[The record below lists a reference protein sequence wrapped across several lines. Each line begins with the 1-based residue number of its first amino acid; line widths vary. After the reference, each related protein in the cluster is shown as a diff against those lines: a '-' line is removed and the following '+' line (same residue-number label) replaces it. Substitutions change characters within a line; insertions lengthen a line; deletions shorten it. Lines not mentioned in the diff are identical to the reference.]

1 MSTTD
6 KFLRM
11 KDVTEIVGMHR
22 STIYKRINEGSFP
35 KAISIGGRSIRF
47 LESSIRQWMSKNVQ
61 PN

>member
-1 MSTTD
+1 
-6 KFLRM
+6 M

-47 LESSIRQWMSKNVQ
+47 LESSIRQWMLKNVQ